1 MSAKRT
7 FGKSLQFLAIGLLL
21 LGYLADS
28 AISAEKTYSPKN
40 ADEVEVISLALASEV
55 KANNWTKRDLICV
68 SVEHKDPDKKLL
80 KTLKQYGLNVCK
92 ASDWQRDFS
101 CGFHIDMHLSNIDAS
116 QTSRLHATT
125 VDLRE
130 INNGDAHI
138 AVTLREGDY
147 SFRKND
153 GKWTVTDYSPS
164 K

>member
-1 MSAKRT
+1 MSALRT
-7 FGKSLQFLAIGLLL
+7 FGKSLQCLAIGLVF
-21 LGYLADS
+21 LGYLALS

-40 ADEVEVISLALASEV
+40 ADEVEVISLALASEA

-68 SVEHKDPDKKLL
+68 SVEDKDPDKKLV
-80 KTLKQYGLNVCK
+80 KTLKEYGLNVCK

-101 CGFHIDMHLSNIDAS
+101 CGFRVDMQLSNVDAS

-130 INNGDAHI
+130 VNSGDAHV
-138 AVTLREGDY
+138 AVRLREGDY
-147 SFRKND
+147 SFRKNE